1 MKRSLPANIEYAAFG
16 GPANA
21 VAAKLRN
28 APAWVLNRLG
38 RSPAAPAVKPAAAK
52 PIAVKRVAPRQPVAT
67 LVMALAPGVSKP
79 VTLVGGNESLPE
91 TISPRAW
98 MGVLQQL
105 ASGRKVP
112 IQMGHST
119 LGKLVSATGTSRVRC
134 RLCPT
139 GGLMLAV
146 DLFDANV
153 VGPTKGA
160 SVAFRPL
167 TYHRASVG
175 GRTVRVIDSKEL
187 DHVALIGADDPT
199 NPIYPLA
206 KVVRC
211 KPSESAAA
219 LFRMVADTARAMG
232 KTCPDLQSIYR

>member
-1 MKRSLPANIEYAAFG
+1 
-16 GPANA
+16 
-21 VAAKLRN
+21 
-28 APAWVLNRLG
+28 
-38 RSPAAPAVKPAAAK
+38 
-52 PIAVKRVAPRQPVAT
+52 
-67 LVMALAPGVSKP
+67 MACAPGVSKP
-79 VTLVGGNESLPE
+79 VTLVGGTESLPE

-112 IQMGHST
+112 IQMGHAT
-119 LGKLVSATGTSRVRC
+119 LGKLISATGTPRVRC

-146 DLFDANV
+146 DLFDADV

-167 TYHRASVG
+167 TYHRATVD
-175 GRTVRVIDSKEL
+175 GRTVRVIDSMEL
-187 DHVALIGADDPT
+187 DHVAVIGANDPT

-211 KPSESAAA
+211 KPSESAGT

-232 KTCPDLQSIYR
+232 TTCPNLQSIYR